1 MEELFKKVKKEKI
14 SFGNHKNDLREL
26 LLSRDYFNEKKD
38 YWNWKLVFSSLS
50 FSCLLIAFV
59 FVSPDSNG
67 SMINN
72 LDKNMNVNNLG
83 SGKWAG
89 QDVKIYEMVEE
100 EAKTL
105 FYFDARNDVL
115 VHSEVNNK

>member
-59 FVSPDSNG
+59 FVFPASSG

-83 SGKWAG
+83 SGEWAG

>member
-1 MEELFKKVKKEKI
+1 MEELFKKVKNEKI
-14 SFGNHKNDLREL
+14 SFGNHKNALREL

-59 FVSPDSNG
+59 FVFPASSG